1 MKRPSVKDIKQGVT
15 LYQGHGLG
23 KLSHVTQWFITK
35 RPWPETLGLRFEAIL
50 MAEWHVD
57 GKGFSKSRLLTQR
70 KHEKFVGDCG
80 FEYHHGFGPHE
91 TVRRNQF
98 AYKDRPR
105 VHALFFTFKDA
116 ARYVQGIVNDPVQ
129 VAMEDARVQEI
140 WEDMDHFDRAMDIV
154 EDDASDSYYGSPEE
168 ELRAQHVEM
177 DRLDE
182 ECHCSACEAQNA
194 ETDRQ
199 DEDLREKEGE
209 LAVMSLAESRKNDPI
224 GNALAVEFERK
235 YGLQEDDPKY
245 GPGGTNGY

>member
-23 KLSHVTQWFITK
+23 KNSYITQWFITK
-35 RPWPETLGLRFEAIL
+35 RPWIETIGLRFEAIR
-50 MAEWHVD
+50 MAEWRVN
-57 GKGFSKSRLLTQR
+57 GKGFSKSSLPNLS

-80 FEYHHGFGPHE
+80 FEYHYGFGPYE

-98 AYKDRPR
+98 AYKERAR

-129 VAMEDARVQEI
+129 VAMEDERVQEL
-140 WEDMDHFDRAMDIV
+140 WEDMKHFDRALDIYA
-154 EDDASDSYYGSPEE
+154 DDYEPDYEE
-168 ELRAQHVEM
+168 ELRAQHDRM

-182 ECHCSACEAQNA
+182 ECHCSACEAHNA
-194 ETDRQ
+194 DTEAMSV
-199 DEDLREKEGE
+199 EDMEADADLMNALDSTLEI
-209 LAVMSLAESRKNDPI
+209 RKNDPI
-224 GNALAVEFERK
+224 GNALAVEFARK

-245 GPGGTNGY
+245 SSGGTNGY